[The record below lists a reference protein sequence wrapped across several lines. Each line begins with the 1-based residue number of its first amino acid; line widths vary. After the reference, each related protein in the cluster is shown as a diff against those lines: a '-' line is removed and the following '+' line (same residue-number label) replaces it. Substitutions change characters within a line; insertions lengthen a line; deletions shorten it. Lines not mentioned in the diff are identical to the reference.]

1 VKKPVFDYN
10 KSDSQGTTLLPLE
23 SHRFE
28 LKAYSDYETELNE
41 GCQQFWKSDSGVAV
55 YRRFRVPEVFS
66 WGCSDMKMSLEW
78 QLSALEKSKS
88 FRADIPNFLE
98 PWYGIGVV
106 SSAFGIPYIW
116 NEGQA
121 PAVDPPFKKAS
132 VALGS
137 IKYSIAES
145 PVGKHILEMIEYFL
159 DKTKGQIPI
168 SISDTQ
174 SPLNIV
180 SSYIM
185 DLASF
190 SFDMYDNPEDLTK
203 LMDAIVTLESDFI
216 KKQEELIGDALA
228 RPGHGFASSR
238 VFDGLGFSDDNML
251 FLNDDAYNEFAVDPL
266 CRAGRSSGAPVFHS
280 CGNWSGR
287 TELVT
292 GIPGLI
298 MADGAVGAET
308 DPDPNIPEKL
318 GEAFAGTGITLH
330 TRIVGDA
337 DTVCENV
344 EKMWRPGLKLIV
356 ATYCDSPEEQGKAY
370 RGIHQICKN

>member
-1 VKKPVFDYN
+1 MNKTVFDYN
-10 KSDSQGTTLLPLE
+10 KSDSQGTTVFPMDYNKFDLE
-23 SHRFE
+23 
-28 LKAYSDYETELNE
+28 AYSDYETELNE
-41 GCQQFWKSDSGVAV
+41 GCRRFWKADTGAAV
-55 YRRFRVPEVFS
+55 YRRFRVPEVYS
-66 WGCSDMKMSLEW
+66 WGCRDIKMSLQW
-78 QLSALEKSKS
+78 QLAALEKSMS

-121 PAVDPPFKKAS
+121 PAVEPPFKKAAD
-132 VALGS
+132 ALNS
-137 IKYSIAES
+137 IKYSVEES
-145 PVGKHILEMIEYFL
+145 PVGKHILKMIEYFL

-190 SFDMYDNPEDLTK
+190 SFEMYDNPEDLMS
-203 LMDAIVTLESDFI
+203 LMDSIVKLESDFI
-216 KKQEELIGDALA
+216 RKQEEMIGDALA

-238 VFDGLGFSDDNML
+238 VFEGIGFSDDNML
-251 FLNDDAYNEFAVDPL
+251 FFNDKAYSKFAVDPF
-266 CRAGRSSGAPVFHS
+266 CRAGEHSGAPVFHS
-280 CGNWSGR
+280 CGDWSGR
-287 TELVT
+287 TELIT
-292 GIPGLI
+292 DIPGLI

-308 DPDPNIPEKL
+308 DPDPNVPEKL

-330 TRIVGDA
+330 TRIVGDI
-337 DTVCENV
+337 DTVFENV
-344 EKMWRPGLKLIV
+344 KRMWRPGLKLIV
-356 ATYCDSPEEQGKAY
+356 ATYCDSPEEQENIYKA
-370 RGIHQICKN
+370 IHNICD